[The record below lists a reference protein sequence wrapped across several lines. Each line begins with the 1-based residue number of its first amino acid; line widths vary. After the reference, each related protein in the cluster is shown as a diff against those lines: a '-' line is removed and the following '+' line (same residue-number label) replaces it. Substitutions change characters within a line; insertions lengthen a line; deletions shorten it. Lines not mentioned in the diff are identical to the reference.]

1 MGSFDGPPYLSKFAT
16 TEQEMYEGTLGLSS
30 AGKIDNIDNLKN
42 DQVYIFQGLLD
53 SVVPWGIV
61 KLESNHRIVSNL
73 YFLVLEEGLRMWNL
87 YQKFVSSENIELK
100 DDLEAE
106 HGFVTKSLI

>member
-53 SVVPWGIV
+53 SIVPWGQF
-61 KLESNHRIVSNL
+61 KLEA
-73 YFLVLEEGLRMWNL
+73 
-87 YQKFVSSENIELK
+87 YQCKITTFPCFRRGIKNVEFISEVCIIREY
-100 DDLEAE
+100 
-106 HGFVTKSLI
+106 